1 MEALK
6 AGYVS
11 FGTMFYEPKRLK
23 EISTRAEKQLEAA
36 GIELIKTD
44 PVFGEGE
51 EPERAIRDLKPENW
65 DFLIVNIINWIEVRG
80 VTRVLLEFRDK
91 PMVLYS
97 FGGFTEGT
105 P

>member
-1 MEALK
+1 MESLK

-23 EISTRAEKQLEAA
+23 EISTRAEKQLEAV

-51 EPERAIRDLKPENW
+51 EPNRAIRELKTKDW
-65 DFLIVNIINWIEVRG
+65 DFLHQLDRSPGSDPRAIG
-80 VTRVLLEFRDK
+80 V
-91 PMVLYS
+91 S
-97 FGGFTEGT
+97 G
-105 P
+105 